1 MESGNGSQSEMT
13 TIAIGREQ
21 GEMLVS
27 TAAELGTTVEAVL
40 DEALTE
46 FLRLPENNV

>member
-1 MESGNGSQSEMT
+1 MASGNGSQTEVT
-13 TIAIGREQ
+13 TIAIGTEQ
-21 GEMLVS
+21 GEMLARA
-27 TAAELGTTVEAVL
+27 AAELGTTAEAVL